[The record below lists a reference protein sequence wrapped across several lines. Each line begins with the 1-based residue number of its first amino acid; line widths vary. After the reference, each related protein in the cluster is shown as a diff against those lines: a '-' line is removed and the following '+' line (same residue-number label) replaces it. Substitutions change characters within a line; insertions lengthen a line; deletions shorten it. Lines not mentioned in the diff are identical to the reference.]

1 MKKFL
6 IIILLLISSISF
18 GQVQNAKFKALGITK
33 ILYFQRADGAL
44 DSLITTDVDSVGQYR
59 LQNVANG
66 VLPTD
71 AINLRQLQ
79 SHVSGVDSNRFN
91 ITNGYVYSY
100 IGGVTVDS
108 FLLDDRYKLISDT
121 TINGNQGIITVNN
134 TSFSTD
140 YKYEFAN
147 TDYNLDIDAQYW
159 NGTEWVQNGYSNPVK
174 TTTGFTCTLNEGA
187 GYLQYHAYDTSL
199 SLATCN
205 DDYISDSSYIK
216 TGIRSISGKLAKS
229 DSTGNDGF
237 TSRLRHTHDLAA
249 KQNAL
254 TNPVTSPNA
263 GVSGYLNS
271 YSGAETI
278 DSIGVFWLGS
288 NLGIGT
294 TIPKHKLVIVCSLT
308 TNENGFNIVNSDKNK
323 KRDILSQATDT
334 ASYSFSFTPLGKPQL
349 TIKNIAGV
357 TIVNLDSLG
366 IFKTI
371 GSAITSQALTFNS
384 TNTTM
389 DFTSGADGTVTMTN
403 NIATLTLSNVADGG
417 FGMIDVLQNG
427 TGGYGITA
435 IAHSGLTVKY
445 MNSCAPT
452 AAYINSAANGLTSI
466 GYKRVGSILKINY
479 CKY

>member
-121 TINGNQGIITVNN
+121 TINGNQGIITVNS

-187 GYLQYHAYDTSL
+187 GYLQYHAYDTISL

-249 KQNAL
+249 KQNAGSYLTSETDPNVSAWAKASTKPTYSYSEVGALASGGTAANSSLLENHAASYFQTAL
-254 TNPVTSPNA
+254 TNP
-263 GVSGYLNS
+263 
-271 YSGAETI
+271 
-278 DSIGVFWLGS
+278 
-288 NLGIGT
+288 
-294 TIPKHKLVIVCSLT
+294 LV
-308 TNENGFNIVNSDKNK
+308 K
-323 KRDILSQATDT
+323 ADT
-334 ASYSFSFTPLGKPQL
+334 ATILATKTNLAAKLGKSDSTGNDGF
-349 TIKNIAGV
+349 TI
-357 TIVNLDSLG
+357 
-366 IFKTI
+366 
-371 GSAITSQALTFNS
+371 
-384 TNTTM
+384 
-389 DFTSGADGTVTMTN
+389 
-403 NIATLTLSNVADGG
+403 
-417 FGMIDVLQNG
+417 
-427 TGGYGITA
+427 
-435 IAHSGLTVKY
+435 
-445 MNSCAPT
+445 
-452 AAYINSAANGLTSI
+452 
-466 GYKRVGSILKINY
+466 R
-479 CKY
+479 